1 MSLNNKIICKNLE
14 EIVDS
19 FLNQK
24 INNIIDNP
32 ILEGFFIKPEK
43 QTESIIFI
51 DSKLKNSIRCYF
63 YNDNFTLNKN
73 EKVKITNSKI
83 DLLLVERGIKF
94 IESNLILIIES
105 FELIKDNTSE
115 IKTIPLNINRIS
127 DIKQKVMKKLDEY
140 IKQNLNKYYN
150 LELSNKI
157 NAESFLNNQ
166 NQKKQINL
174 SIFKIIQKILK
185 SNNQGFLLNENLGLK
200 EPFKYMIS
208 PNDEDF
214 DLTNNILNQVNWKN
228 LYNNMPTIIE
238 NKSKEKNKYKGEE
251 ILIKNLNLKNDMEKE
266 KEKFLSKKFKRC
278 EINEEE
284 VKNIPNNLNEL
295 INDYGD
301 VNVNIGQSLIDKYY
315 LYKKYMKKKIHTEK
329 IKYNEK
335 K

>member
-127 DIKQKVMKKLDEY
+127 DIKKKVMKKLDEY

-266 KEKFLSKKFKRC
+266 KEKFLSKKIKRC

-315 LYKKYMKKKIHTEK
+315 LYKKYMKKIHTEK

>member
-43 QTESIIFI
+43 QSECIIFI

-63 YNDNFTLNKN
+63 YNDNIILDKN

-94 IESNLILIIES
+94 IESNLILLIES
-105 FELIKDNTSE
+105 FEIIKNDSSE

-127 DIKQKVMKKLDEY
+127 DIKKKVMKKLDEY
-140 IKQNLNKYYN
+140 IKQILNKYYN
-150 LELSNKI
+150 LELTNKI
-157 NAESFLNNQ
+157 NAQTFINNKSQ
-166 NQKKQINL
+166 NKQINL
-174 SIFKIIQKILK
+174 SIFKMIQKILK
-185 SNNQGFLLNENLGLK
+185 SSNQGFLLNENLGLK

-208 PNDEDF
+208 PNDDDF
-214 DLTNNILNQVNWKN
+214 DLTNNILSQVNWKN

-238 NKSKEKNKYKGEE
+238 NKSKENNKYKGE
-251 ILIKNLNLKNDMEKE
+251 IISIKDLRLKNNMEIE
-266 KEKFLSKKFKRC
+266 KEKFLSRKLKRC
-278 EINEEE
+278 EINEDEI
-284 VKNIPNNLNEL
+284 KNIPNNLNEL

-301 VNVNIGQSLIDKYY
+301 VNVNIGQSLIDKYH
-315 LYKKYMKKKIHTEK
+315 LYKKYMKLIHTEK
-329 IKYNEK
+329 IK
-335 K
+335 